1 VVAVVEV
8 GAAEGS
14 AEAGDLAAVAGALV
28 DLAVACPAAVAPA
41 AAGKEISMAHDSKAN
56 EQLLGELV
64 QKLRATAG
72 ENLTSVIL
80 YGSAAEGE
88 FHPEYS
94 DYNLLCIARD
104 TSFASLSKFAGAAE
118 WWRKKKHHPP
128 LFMTAKELKDTAD
141 VFSIEFTDMKQ
152 RYRVLFGDDVL
163 RDLSVPMRLHR
174 SQLEYE
180 LREKLFLLRQHI
192 LLAGTNE
199 KDLWDVM
206 LNSLS
211 SFTTLL
217 RHALIESGEPGRKHS
232 RDAVQELAARLNFD
246 PSAFVQLMDV
256 RAQKSDA
263 KQWGVADVASRYL
276 AAIEKVAAAVD
287 TMQSSPARTNQ

>member
-1 VVAVVEV
+1 
-8 GAAEGS
+8 
-14 AEAGDLAAVAGALV
+14 
-28 DLAVACPAAVAPA
+28 
-41 AAGKEISMAHDSKAN
+41 MAHDSKAD
-56 EQLLGELV
+56 EQLLSEFV
-64 QKLRATAG
+64 EKLRVAAG

-94 DYNLLCIARD
+94 DYNLLCVVRD
-104 TSFASLSKFAGAAE
+104 TSFASLGKIAGPVE

-128 LFMTAKELKDTAD
+128 LVLTAKELQDTAD

-152 RYRVLFGDDVL
+152 RYSVLYGEDVL
-163 RDLSVPMRLHR
+163 RDLKVPMHLHR

-180 LREKLFLLRQHI
+180 LREKLFLLRQHV

-199 KDLWDVM
+199 KTLWNVM

-211 SFTTLL
+211 SFTTLF
-217 RHALIESGEPGRKHS
+217 RHVLIELGEQGRKHS
-232 RDAVQELAARLNFD
+232 REAVQQLASRLNFD

-256 RAQKSDA
+256 RGTTSDR
-263 KQWGVADVASRYL
+263 KQFRAVDVAARYL
-276 AAIEKVAAAVD
+276 SAIEKVAAAVD
-287 TMQSSPARTNQ
+287 TMQSSPTATNR